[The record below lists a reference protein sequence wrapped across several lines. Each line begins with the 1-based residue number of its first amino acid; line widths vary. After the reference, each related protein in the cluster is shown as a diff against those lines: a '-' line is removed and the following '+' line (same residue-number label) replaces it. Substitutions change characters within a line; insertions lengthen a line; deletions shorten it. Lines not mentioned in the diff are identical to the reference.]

1 MITMSE
7 KDTFDQIFD
16 KLNEINDKLDRLLQD
31 TNNSNINEKDKESI
45 ISNSMD
51 VMTLIS
57 LPEHL
62 RTTATTLL
70 KLEQATANEIAEIT
84 EKERAVESN
93 YLNQLVK
100 LGYAYKFR
108 KGKQIYFKFDDN
120 VN

>member
-7 KDTFDQIFD
+7 NDTLNEILE
-16 KLNEINDKLDRLLQD
+16 KLDEINDKLDRLLQD
-31 TNNSNINEKDKESI
+31 RYHGTGEKENETVLSK
-45 ISNSMD
+45 SMD

-70 KLEQATANEIAEIT
+70 RLEQADADEISEIT
-84 EKERAVESN
+84 GKERAVESN

-100 LGYAYKFR
+100 LGYVTKLR
-108 KGKQIYFKFDDN
+108 KGKRIYFKFDEN
-120 VN
+120 LN